1 MVGKTGMKA
10 GVYGF
15 ALAGIV
21 ALSGCTSIQVE
32 PLAVRPTKIC
42 IEQNPKVQVS
52 DFVSV
57 VQRGLKDR
65 GINSEVFAQVPASCE
80 YRMTYVAY
88 RSWDFVPYL
97 SSADLEVW
105 DSEQRRVGA
114 AHYHLRGKGGMSM
127 AKWQGTQTKMAP
139 VLDQLLKDMP
149 AR

>member
-1 MVGKTGMKA
+1 MKA
-10 GVYGF
+10 AVYG
-15 ALAGIV
+15 V
-21 ALSGCTSIQVE
+21 MLSGVVVLTGCTSIQVE
-32 PLAVRPTKIC
+32 PLTVRPAEIC

-57 VQRGLKDR
+57 VQRGLTER
-65 GINSEVFAQVPASCE
+65 GIHSEVYAQTPASCE

-97 SSADLEVW
+97 SSADLEIW
-105 DSEQRRVGA
+105 DQERRLVGA

-139 VLDQLLKDMP
+139 VLDRLLKDMP

>member
-1 MVGKTGMKA
+1 MVTQDQKNRMKA
-10 GVYGF
+10 VL
-15 ALAGIV
+15 AAAGIA

-32 PLAVRPTKIC
+32 PLAVRPTNIC

-57 VQRGLKDR
+57 MQRGLSDR
-65 GINSEVFAQVPASCE
+65 GITSQVYSQVPENCE
-80 YRMTYVAY
+80 YRLTYVAY

-97 SSADLEVW
+97 SSADLEIW
-105 DSEQRRVGA
+105 DQQHRRVGA

-139 VLDQLLKDMP
+139 VMDKLLKDMP
-149 AR
+149 SR

>member
-1 MVGKTGMKA
+1 MKGA
-10 GVYGF
+10 LYGLGLAGF
-15 ALAGIV
+15 A
-21 ALSGCTSIQVE
+21 ALGGCTSIQVE
-32 PLAVRPTKIC
+32 PLAVRPAEIC

-52 DFVSV
+52 DFVAV
-57 VQRGLKDR
+57 VQRGLKER
-65 GINSEVFAQVPASCE
+65 GINSELYVKVPASCE

-105 DSEQRRVGA
+105 DNEQRRVGA
-114 AHYHLRGKGGMSM
+114 AHYHLRGNGGMSM

-139 VLDQLLKDMP
+139 VLDQLLRDMP